1 VCAGQY
7 TRAAF
12 LRQQV
17 ERPRL
22 SDMVEDF
29 SVLAAELERCFGGT
43 GVMPTRVQLRAIQR
57 SDLEKAITAH
67 GGSAAV
73 SKKMGWRL
81 AYPVH
86 IMLVWHFCKDL
97 VASSEEV
104 GPWLLRC
111 PISFRSHGSL
121 GKLSESSNF
130 WANLCCAS
138 MCDSTTV

>member
-1 VCAGQY
+1 M
-7 TRAAF
+7 
-12 LRQQV
+12 

-22 SDMVEDF
+22 ADMVEDF

-73 SKKMGWRL
+73 SKNMGWRL

-86 IMLVWHFCKDL
+86 IILFWHVCKDIGCKL
-97 VASSEEV
+97 GEAGSR
-104 GPWLLRC
+104 LLRC
-111 PISFRSHGSL
+111 PIPIKFHDSL
-121 GKLSESSNF
+121 RELSEP
-130 WANLCCAS
+130 
-138 MCDSTTV
+138 

>member
-1 VCAGQY
+1 MCAGQY

-67 GGSAAV
+67 GGSATV

-86 IMLVWHFCKDL
+86 TILFWHLCKHIGCKRWDP
-97 VASSEEV
+97 
-104 GPWLLRC
+104 GC
-111 PISFRSHGSL
+111 
-121 GKLSESSNF
+121 
-130 WANLCCAS
+130 
-138 MCDSTTV
+138 